1 MYGCGGSRKAGSW
14 GLAAVVRGRGV
25 GLGQGRKREA
35 IKAWASRLKRQLYA
49 LYLAARRS
57 DVPWYAKAVAAAVV
71 AYAFSPIDLIP
82 DFIPI
87 VGLLDDIVL
96 VPLGVWVALRLIPVA
111 VMAACRAEADRRMAE
126 GSRKPVSL
134 AGAAAIA
141 LVWLLAAF
149 FAWRWAAG

>member
-1 MYGCGGSRKAGSW
+1 M
-14 GLAAVVRGRGV
+14 
-25 GLGQGRKREA
+25 GQGRKREA